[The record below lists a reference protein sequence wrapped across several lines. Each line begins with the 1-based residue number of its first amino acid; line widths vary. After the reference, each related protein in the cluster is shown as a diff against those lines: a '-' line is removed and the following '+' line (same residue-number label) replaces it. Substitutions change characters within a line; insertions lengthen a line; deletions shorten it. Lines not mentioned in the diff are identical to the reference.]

1 MIAGTND
8 IDIEQRLLILAP
20 IGRDATAAAQLLE
33 AAGIICVTCRNLE
46 DLCRRLTEG
55 AGAALITEEA
65 FIRESCNRLN
75 NWVSGQPPWSDFP
88 FIVLTSQQT
97 SAFAHAHRLRL
108 LESLGNVSLLERPLG
123 SVTLV
128 SATKSA
134 LRARGR
140 QYQVQDHLLDRERW
154 TAQLE
159 DLVWERTQQLEEKNK
174 ELRAEI
180 AERKQAEA
188 ALQQAQ
194 KMELIGQMTGGV
206 AHDFNNLLTG
216 VLGNLELAGRRTEDD
231 KIRRYLAGATQAAH
245 RGAKLTAQLLAFS
258 RTQRLQTEPTDLNAL
273 VSGMGDLLFRTIGST
288 VRIETVLQKGLWSA
302 MIDGSQI
309 ELVILNLAINA
320 RDAMPGG
327 GRLTIT
333 TSNAGRN
340 EPNRPLELIA
350 DDYVVVSVCDTGL
363 GMTEEVQKKAFEPF
377 FTTKA
382 VGSGTGLGLSQ
393 VYGIAK
399 QTGGAV
405 RIDSSLGKGTTV
417 AVYLPRALSLPIHK
431 AEEETVTA
439 VPTGHATILVADD
452 DRDVRELL
460 VSCLDSLGYCVLAAS
475 SGPLAIEMIEKNT
488 SIELLMV
495 DIAMPEMNGIE
506 VARVVSAKRPDLPIV
521 YMTGYIGSSKLD
533 GVEQRRLMK
542 KPFTI
547 AELAKQVEEALT
559 ASNST
564 QVSNVLPIRP
574 ASRN

>member
-55 AGAALITEEA
+55 AGAALIAEEA

-140 QYQVQDHLLDRERW
+140 QYQVQDHLWDREQW

-231 KIRRYLAGATQAAH
+231 KIRRYLAGATQAAQ

-340 EPNRPLELIA
+340 EPNRPPELIA

-417 AVYLPRALSLPIHK
+417 AVYLPRALSLPI
-431 AEEETVTA
+431 TQSRGGG
-439 VPTGHATILVADD
+439 GHGCT
-452 DRDVRELL
+452 DR
-460 VSCLDSLGYCVLAAS
+460 
-475 SGPLAIEMIEKNT
+475 
-488 SIELLMV
+488 
-495 DIAMPEMNGIE
+495 
-506 VARVVSAKRPDLPIV
+506 ARNNP
-521 YMTGYIGSSKLD
+521 
-533 GVEQRRLMK
+533 RR
-542 KPFTI
+542 
-547 AELAKQVEEALT
+547 
-559 ASNST
+559 
-564 QVSNVLPIRP
+564 R
-574 ASRN
+574 

>member
-1 MIAGTND
+1 MNAGSKGF
-8 IDIEQRLLILAP
+8 EQRLLILAP
-20 IGRDATAAAQLLE
+20 IGRDARAAAQLLE
-33 AAGIICVTCRNLE
+33 AAGVACVICRDLE
-46 DLCRRLTEG
+46 ELCCKLIEG
-55 AGAALITEEA
+55 AGAALVAEEA
-65 FIRESCNRLN
+65 FIRENCNSLN
-75 NWVSGQPPWSDFP
+75 NWVSRQPPWSDFP

-108 LESLGNVSLLERPLG
+108 LESLGNVSLLERPFG
-123 SVTLV
+123 TVTLV
-128 SATKSA
+128 STTKSA

-140 QYQVQDHLLDRERW
+140 QYQVQDHLFEREQW

-159 DLVWERTQQLEEKNK
+159 DLVRERTQQLEEKNN
-174 ELRAEI
+174 ELQAQI

-216 VLGNLELAGRRTEDD
+216 VLGNLELASRRTDDD
-231 KIRRYLAGATQAAH
+231 KIRRYLAGATQAAQ
-245 RGAKLTAQLLAFS
+245 RGAKLTGQLLAFS

-288 VRIETVLQKGLWSA
+288 VRIETVLQKGLWPA

-309 ELVILNLAINA
+309 ELVVLNLAINA

-333 TSNAGRN
+333 TSNADSS
-340 EPNRPLELIA
+340 EPNRPPELTG
-350 DDYVVVSVCDTGL
+350 DDYVIVSVSDTGL
-363 GMTEEVQKKAFEPF
+363 GMTDEVQKKAFEPF

-382 VGSGTGLGLSQ
+382 IGSGTGLGLSQ

-405 RIDSSLGKGTTV
+405 RIDSTLGKGTTV
-417 AVYLPRALSLPIHK
+417 AVYLPRARSLPAHHK
-431 AEEETVTA
+431 AEDEAVTA
-439 VPTGHATILVADD
+439 TPVGHATILVADD

-460 VSCLDSLGYCVLAAS
+460 ISCLESLGYRVLAAS
-475 SGPLAIEMIEKNT
+475 NGPLAIEMIEKN
-488 SIELLMV
+488 SDIELLML

-506 VARVVSAKRPDLPIV
+506 VARAVLSKRPELPV
-521 YMTGYIGSSKLD
+521 VFMTGYIGSTKLE
-533 GVEQRRLMK
+533 GAEQKRLMK
-542 KPFTI
+542 KPFTV
-547 AELAKQVEEALT
+547 AELTKQVEDAL
-559 ASNST
+559 ACNLKG
-564 QVSNVLPIRP
+564 SNVVPLRP
-574 ASRN
+574 ASRC

>member
-1 MIAGTND
+1 MNTGSNGF
-8 IDIEQRLLILAP
+8 EQRFLILAP
-20 IGRDATAAAQLLE
+20 IGRDARAAAQLLE
-33 AAGIICVTCRNLE
+33 AAGVACVTCRDLE
-46 DLCRRLTEG
+46 ELCCKLIEG
-55 AGAALITEEA
+55 AGAALIAEEA
-65 FIRESCNRLN
+65 LIRENCNSLN

-108 LESLGNVSLLERPLG
+108 LESLGNVSLLERPFG
-123 SVTLV
+123 TVTLV

-140 QYQVQDHLLDRERW
+140 QYQVQDHLFEREQW

-159 DLVWERTQQLEEKNK
+159 DLVRERTQQLEEKNK
-174 ELRAEI
+174 ELQAQI

-216 VLGNLELAGRRTEDD
+216 VLGNLELASRRTDDD
-231 KIRRYLAGATQAAH
+231 KIRRYLAGATQAAQ
-245 RGAKLTAQLLAFS
+245 RGAKLTGQLLAFS

-288 VRIETVLQKGLWSA
+288 VRIETVLQKGLWPA

-309 ELVILNLAINA
+309 ELVVLNLAINA

-333 TSNAGRN
+333 TSNADSS
-340 EPNRPLELIA
+340 EPSRPSELTG
-350 DDYVVVSVCDTGL
+350 DDYVIVSVSDTGL
-363 GMTEEVQKKAFEPF
+363 GMTDEVQKKAFEPF

-382 VGSGTGLGLSQ
+382 IGSGTGLGLSQ

-405 RIDSSLGKGTTV
+405 RIDSTLGKGTTV
-417 AVYLPRALSLPIHK
+417 AVYLPRARGLPAHHK
-431 AEEETVTA
+431 AEYEAMTA
-439 VPTGHATILVADD
+439 SPVGHATILVADD

-460 VSCLDSLGYCVLAAS
+460 ISCLESLGYRVLAAS
-475 SGPLAIEMIEKNT
+475 NGPLAIEMIEKN
-488 SIELLMV
+488 SDIELLML

-506 VARVVSAKRPDLPIV
+506 VARVVLSKRPELPIV
-521 YMTGYIGSSKLD
+521 FMTGYIGSTKLE
-533 GVEQRRLMK
+533 GAEQKRLMK
-542 KPFTI
+542 KPFTV
-547 AELAKQVEEALT
+547 AELTKQVEDALVC
-559 ASNST
+559 NLKG
-564 QVSNVLPIRP
+564 SNVVPLRP
-574 ASRN
+574 ASRC

>member
-1 MIAGTND
+1 MIAKTN
-8 IDIEQRLLILAP
+8 DIEQRLLILAP

-33 AAGIICVTCRNLE
+33 AAGITCDTCRDLE
-46 DLCRRLTEG
+46 DLCGKLTEG
-55 AGAALITEEA
+55 AGAALIAEEA

-88 FIVLTSQQT
+88 FIILTSQQT

-123 SVTLV
+123 TVTLV
-128 SATKSA
+128 STTKSA

-140 QYQVQDHLLDRERW
+140 QYQVQDHLWDREQW

-159 DLVWERTQQLEEKNK
+159 DLVRERTQQLEVKNQ

-180 AERKQAEA
+180 TERKQAEA

-216 VLGNLELAGRRTEDD
+216 VLGNLELASRRTEDD
-231 KIRRYLAGATQAAH
+231 KIRRYLAGATQAAQ

-333 TSNAGRN
+333 TSNAGRA
-340 EPNRPLELIA
+340 EPSRPPELTA
-350 DDYVVVSVCDTGL
+350 DDYVVVSVSDTGL

-405 RIDSSLGKGTTV
+405 RIDSRLGKGTTV
-417 AVYLPRALSLPIHK
+417 AVYLPRALSLPVHHK
-431 AEEETVTA
+431 TDEEA
-439 VPTGHATILVADD
+439 VAALPAGHATILVADD

-460 VSCLDSLGYCVLAAS
+460 VSCLDSLGYRALAAS
-475 SGPLAIEMIEKNT
+475 SGSLAVEMIEKNS

-506 VARVVSAKRPDLPIV
+506 VARVVAAKRPELPIV
-521 YMTGYIGSSKLD
+521 FMTGYIGSSKLD
-533 GVEQRRLMK
+533 GVEQQRLMK
-542 KPFTI
+542 KPFTV
-547 AELAKQVEEALT
+547 AELTKQVEEALT

-564 QVSNVLPIRP
+564 QGSNVIPIRP
-574 ASRN
+574 ASRS

>member
-1 MIAGTND
+1 MNAGSKGF
-8 IDIEQRLLILAP
+8 EQRLLILAP
-20 IGRDATAAAQLLE
+20 IGRDARAAAQLLE
-33 AAGIICVTCRNLE
+33 AAGVACVICRDLE
-46 DLCRRLTEG
+46 ELCCKLIEG
-55 AGAALITEEA
+55 AGAALVAEEA
-65 FIRESCNRLN
+65 FIRENCNSLN
-75 NWVSGQPPWSDFP
+75 NWVSRQPPWSDFP

-108 LESLGNVSLLERPLG
+108 LESLGNVSLLERPFG
-123 SVTLV
+123 TVTLV
-128 SATKSA
+128 STTKSA

-140 QYQVQDHLLDRERW
+140 QYQVQDHLFEREQW

-159 DLVWERTQQLEEKNK
+159 DLVRERTQQLEEKNK
-174 ELRAEI
+174 ELQAQI

-194 KMELIGQMTGGV
+194 NMELIGQMTGGV

-216 VLGNLELAGRRTEDD
+216 VLGNLELASRRTDDD
-231 KIRRYLAGATQAAH
+231 KIRRYLAGATQAAQ
-245 RGAKLTAQLLAFS
+245 RGAKLTGQLLAFS

-288 VRIETVLQKGLWSA
+288 VRIETVLQKGLWPA

-309 ELVILNLAINA
+309 ELVVLNLAINA

-340 EPNRPLELIA
+340 EPNRPPELIA

-431 AEEETVTA
+431 AEEEAVTA
-439 VPTGHATILVADD
+439 LPTGHATILVADD
-452 DRDVRELL
+452 DPDVRELL
-460 VSCLDSLGYCVLAAS
+460 VSCLDSLGYRVLAAS
-475 SGPLAIEMIEKNT
+475 GGPLAIEMIEKNT

-547 AELAKQVEEALT
+547 AELAKQVEQALT

-564 QVSNVLPIRP
+564 QVSNVVPIRP
-574 ASRN
+574 ASCN

>member
-1 MIAGTND
+1 
-8 IDIEQRLLILAP
+8 
-20 IGRDATAAAQLLE
+20 
-33 AAGIICVTCRNLE
+33 
-46 DLCRRLTEG
+46 
-55 AGAALITEEA
+55 
-65 FIRESCNRLN
+65 
-75 NWVSGQPPWSDFP
+75 
-88 FIVLTSQQT
+88 
-97 SAFAHAHRLRL
+97 
-108 LESLGNVSLLERPLG
+108 
-123 SVTLV
+123 
-128 SATKSA
+128 
-134 LRARGR
+134 
-140 QYQVQDHLLDRERW
+140 
-154 TAQLE
+154 
-159 DLVWERTQQLEEKNK
+159 
-174 ELRAEI
+174 
-180 AERKQAEA
+180 
-188 ALQQAQ
+188 
-194 KMELIGQMTGGV
+194 
-206 AHDFNNLLTG
+206 
-216 VLGNLELAGRRTEDD
+216 
-231 KIRRYLAGATQAAH
+231 
-245 RGAKLTAQLLAFS
+245 
-258 RTQRLQTEPTDLNAL
+258 
-273 VSGMGDLLFRTIGST
+273 
-288 VRIETVLQKGLWSA
+288 

-340 EPNRPLELIA
+340 EPNRPPELIA

-431 AEEETVTA
+431 AEEEAVTA

-460 VSCLDSLGYCVLAAS
+460 VSCLDSLGYRVLAAS

-488 SIELLMV
+488 CIELLMV

-564 QVSNVLPIRP
+564 QVSHVVPIRP

>member
-1 MIAGTND
+1 MIAETND
-8 IDIEQRLLILAP
+8 IERRLLILAP
-20 IGRDATAAAQLLE
+20 IGRDASAAAQLLE
-33 AAGIICVTCRNLE
+33 AAGITCVTCRDLE
-46 DLCRRLTEG
+46 DLCRKLTEG
-55 AGAALITEEA
+55 AGAALIAEEA

-75 NWVSGQPPWSDFP
+75 NWVAGQAPWSDFP

-97 SAFAHAHRLRL
+97 STFAHAHRLQL
-108 LESLGNVSLLERPLG
+108 LESLGNVSLLERPFG
-123 SVTLV
+123 TVTLV
-128 SATKSA
+128 STTKSA

-140 QYQVQDHLLDRERW
+140 QYQVQDHLLDREQW

-180 AERKQAEA
+180 TERKQAEA

-216 VLGNLELAGRRTEDD
+216 VLGNLELASRRTEDE
-231 KIRRYLAGATQAAH
+231 KIRRYLAGATQAAQ

-288 VRIETVLQKGLWSA
+288 VRIETVLPKGLWSA
-302 MIDGSQI
+302 MIDASQI

-333 TSNAGRN
+333 TSNAGRT
-340 EPNRPLELIA
+340 EPYRPPELTA
-350 DDYVVVSVCDTGL
+350 DDYVVVSVSDTGL

-405 RIDSSLGKGTTV
+405 RIDSRLGKGTTV
-417 AVYLPRALSLPIHK
+417 AVYLPRALSLPVHHK
-431 AEEETVTA
+431 ADEEAVTTVL
-439 VPTGHATILVADD
+439 TGHATILVADD

-460 VSCLDSLGYCVLAAS
+460 VSCLDSLGYRVLAAS
-475 SGPLAIEMIEKNT
+475 SGLLAVEMIEKNS

-506 VARVVSAKRPDLPIV
+506 VARVVAAKRPDLPIV
-521 YMTGYIGSSKLD
+521 YMTGYIGSSKLE
-533 GVEQRRLMK
+533 GVEQQRLMK
-542 KPFTI
+542 KPFTV
-547 AELAKQVEEALT
+547 AELTKQVEEAL
-559 ASNST
+559 APGNPKG
-564 QVSNVLPIRP
+564 SNVVSMRP
-574 ASRN
+574 ALRS

>member
-1 MIAGTND
+1 MIAGTN
-8 IDIEQRLLILAP
+8 DIEQRLLILAP
-20 IGRDATAAAQLLE
+20 IGRDATAAAQLLA
-33 AAGIICVTCRNLE
+33 AAGITCVNCRNLE
-46 DLCRRLTEG
+46 DLCRNLTEG
-55 AGAALITEEA
+55 AGAALIAEEA
-65 FIRESCNRLN
+65 FIRESCNRLS

-140 QYQVQDHLLDRERW
+140 QYQVQDHLLDREQW

-180 AERKQAEA
+180 ADRKQAEA

-231 KIRRYLAGATQAAH
+231 KIRRYLAGATQAAQ

-340 EPNRPLELIA
+340 EPNRPPELTA

-417 AVYLPRALSLPIHK
+417 AVYLPRALSLPIHHK
-431 AEEETVTA
+431 ADEEAFTA
-439 VPTGHATILVADD
+439 VQTGHATILVADD

-460 VSCLDSLGYCVLAAS
+460 VSCLDSLGYRVLAAS
-475 SGPLAIEMIEKNT
+475 SGSLAIEMIEKNS
-488 SIELLMV
+488 SIDLLMV

-533 GVEQRRLMK
+533 GVGQRRLMK

-547 AELAKQVEEALT
+547 AELAKQVEQALT

-564 QVSNVLPIRP
+564 QVSNIVPIRP
-574 ASRN
+574 VSRN